1 MSGIS
6 ASELFDELSVGLFVN
21 KNVVSQRFADIDACS
36 DSEFYKSFSEVC
48 VFKSFIH
55 PDWGVLAGR
64 SEIRKLWSETPDK
77 FSRMVKG
84 LESILDE
91 RFAEFVSTHSEELDG
106 MCVHD
111 RDYRFD
117 WMAISTLEKSY
128 LLKKKC
134 YDRNLRVF
142 ERPQHMYLRVA
153 TQLWMP
159 DTQKIKQFYDGL
171 SLGLYTVASPI
182 FFNAGLKK
190 FSGSSCFLGKI
201 PDNLIGII
209 DTWKQMAVISSRSGG
224 VGYSASSVRHSDIG
238 GGLGESSGVVS
249 LLRVPDAVLGYV
261 DQGGRRKGSGTFF
274 LACWHIDIFTF
285 VDAKKPGGDD
295 LKKARQ
301 LFYAIWT
308 SDLFMKRVE
317 SDGNWSLFCPKEAP
331 GLDEVYG
338 KDFEELYEKYEREGR
353 ARSTVKAQELWHH
366 ILVAQAEVGMPFI
379 VYKDAVCRKNNQ
391 KHTGI
396 PHSLNLCVAGDTRI
410 LTKEKG
416 HVEIESVVGEELHV
430 WNGEEWSLTKIMK
443 TATNQDLLKVEFSNG
458 ATLECTPQHRFFVQE
473 KEYVN
478 EKRAVNLVVGDVLER
493 WKNPNTKKFEEQIS
507 VVSVLEGRK
516 NVDTFCFKEEKRG
529 RGMFEGI
536 VTGQC
541 LEITENTSDD
551 EIASCNLS
559 SVCLNSFVDKDSKT
573 YNFSELAE
581 SVRFIV
587 RSLNNVIDRNY
598 YPPEIPSIK
607 STNLRHRPLGIGV
620 QGLADTFAMMDICWD
635 DEEARA
641 LNRKIFET
649 MYHAAISESRKIS
662 KERASLGFQTP
673 YYETFPGSPLS
684 KGFFSH
690 DLWDAEALHKE
701 TGIPFDDITIEQVK
715 HYRKNKGI
723 PESYCGIDWD
733 FERHETMRDG
743 VYNSLLIALM
753 PTASTAQILGN
764 GECFE
769 PPTGIIGKRS
779 VLSGAFAVVNKHFVE
794 DMIGLGVWN
803 KENML
808 TCLKGQGSIQ
818 GISTDDP
825 SKIERLNHI
834 KRKYLNAFELSQKRL
849 CQLGIERGR
858 YVCQS
863 SSHNC
868 FMRNPTY
875 QKLTSYHFYQWEN
888 GAKTGMY
895 YLRTRAPAS
904 AVSVAA
910 EAECLMCSS

>member
-1 MSGIS
+1 MS

-21 KNVVSQRFADIDACS
+21 KNAVSQRFPDIDACT
-36 DSEFYKSFSEVC
+36 DSEFFKSFSEVC

-64 SEIRKLWSETPDK
+64 AEIRKLWSETPEK
-77 FSRMVKG
+77 FSQMAKG
-84 LESILDE
+84 MKSVLDE
-91 RFAEFVSTHSEELDG
+91 KFYEFVASHSQELDNI
-106 MCVHD
+106 CSHE
-111 RDYRFD
+111 RDNRFD
-117 WMAISTLEKSY
+117 WMAINTLEKSY

-134 YDRNLRVF
+134 FDGKLRVF

-159 DTQKIKQFYDGL
+159 DVQKIKEFYDGL
-171 SLGLYTVASPI
+171 SLGFYTVASPI

-201 PDNLIGII
+201 PDDLIGII
-209 DTWKQMAVISSRSGG
+209 DTWKQMAIISSRSGG

-317 SDGNWSLFCPKEAP
+317 TDGNWSLFCPKEAP
-331 GLDEVYG
+331 GLDEIYG
-338 KDFEELYEKYEREGR
+338 KDFEDLYERYEKEGR
-353 ARSTVKAQELWHH
+353 ARTTVKAQELWHH

-379 VYKDAVCRKNNQ
+379 VYKDAICRKNNQ

-396 PHSLNLCVAGDTRI
+396 PHSLNLCVAGNTRI

-416 HVEIESVVGEELHV
+416 HVEIESVMGQELHV
-430 WNGEEWSLTKIMK
+430 WNGEEWSLTKIIR

-458 ATLECTPQHRFFVQE
+458 ATLECTPQHRFFVE
-473 KEYVN
+473 REHKILEV
-478 EKRAVNLVVGDVLER
+478 RTVNLKEGDCLEG
-493 WKNPNTKKFEEQIS
+493 WKVPENPKIFEEGVR
-507 VVSVLEGRK
+507 VVSVSEGRK
-516 NVDTFCFKEEKRG
+516 NMDTFCFKEEKRG

-541 LEITENTSDD
+541 LEITENTSDE

-559 SVCLNSFVDKDSKT
+559 SVCLNSFVDKESKK
-573 YNFSELAE
+573 YDFGALAS

-598 YPPEIPSIK
+598 YPSELPSIK
-607 STNLRHRPLGIGV
+607 TTNLRHRPLGIGV
-620 QGLADTFAMMDICWD
+620 QGLADTFAMMDICWG
-635 DEEARA
+635 DEEARN

-649 MYHAAISESRKIS
+649 MYHAAVTESRKIS

-684 KGFFSH
+684 KGFFAH

-701 TGIPFDDITIEQVK
+701 SGIPFDSITVEQVK
-715 HYRKNKGI
+715 SYRKKKGI
-723 PESYCGIDWD
+723 PESFCGFDWD
-733 FERHETMRDG
+733 KERLETMRDG

-753 PTASTAQILGN
+753 PTASTAQILRN
-764 GECFE
+764 NESFE
-769 PPTGIIGKRS
+769 AFTSIIGKRT
-779 VLSGAFAVVNKHFVE
+779 VLSGAFAVVNRHFID

-803 KENML
+803 KKNML
-808 TCLKGQGSIQ
+808 ICLKGQGSVQ
-818 GISTDDP
+818 GITTDDIT
-825 SKIERLNHI
+825 KFERLEHI

-849 CQLGIERGR
+849 CQLGIDRSR

-875 QKLTSYHFYQWEN
+875 QKLTSYHFFQWEN

-895 YLRTRAPAS
+895 YLRTSAPGV

>member
-1 MSGIS
+1 MSVLS
-6 ASELFDELSVGLFVN
+6 ASELFDELSVGLSVN
-21 KNVVSQRFADIDACS
+21 KGVISQRFPDIDACT
-36 DSEFYKSFSEVC
+36 DSEFFKSFSEVC

-64 SEIRKLWSETPDK
+64 AEIRKLWSETPEK
-77 FSRMVKG
+77 FSDMAKG
-84 LESILDE
+84 MRGVLDE
-91 RFAEFVSTHSEELDG
+91 RFYDFVASHAEELDEFV
-106 MCVHD
+106 VHE

-134 YDRNLRVF
+134 YDGKLRVF

-159 DTQKIKQFYDGL
+159 DVQKVKQFYDGL

-209 DTWKQMAVISSRSGG
+209 DTWKQMAIISSRSGG
-224 VGYSASSVRHSDIG
+224 VGYSASNVRHSDIG

-317 SDGNWSLFCPKEAP
+317 SDGDWSLFCPKEAP
-331 GLDEVYG
+331 GLDEIYG
-338 KDFEELYEKYEREGR
+338 QDFEELYEKYEREGK
-353 ARSTVKAQELWHH
+353 ARTTVKAQELWHH

-379 VYKDAVCRKNNQ
+379 VYKDAICRKNNQ

-396 PHSLNLCVAGDTRI
+396 PHSLNLC
-410 LTKEKG
+410 
-416 HVEIESVVGEELHV
+416 
-430 WNGEEWSLTKIMK
+430 
-443 TATNQDLLKVEFSNG
+443 
-458 ATLECTPQHRFFVQE
+458 
-473 KEYVN
+473 
-478 EKRAVNLVVGDVLER
+478 
-493 WKNPNTKKFEEQIS
+493 
-507 VVSVLEGRK
+507 
-516 NVDTFCFKEEKRG
+516 
-529 RGMFEGI
+529 
-536 VTGQC
+536 
-541 LEITENTSDD
+541 LEITENTSDE

-559 SVCLNSFVDKDSKT
+559 SVCLNSFVDKDTRT
-573 YNFSELAE
+573 YDFGSLAS

-598 YPPEIPSIK
+598 YPSELPSIK
-607 STNLRHRPLGIGV
+607 TTNLRHRPLGIGV
-620 QGLADTFAMMDICWD
+620 QGLADTFAMMDICWQ
-635 DEEARA
+635 DEEAKI
-641 LNRKIFET
+641 LNRQIFET

-690 DLWDAEALHKE
+690 DLWDAESLHKE
-701 TGIPFDDITIEQVK
+701 TGIPFDVITIEQVK
-715 HYRKNKGI
+715 QYRKKKGI
-723 PESYCGIDWD
+723 PESFCGVDWD
-733 FERHETMRDG
+733 KERIETMRDG

-753 PTASTAQILGN
+753 PTASTAQILRN
-764 GECFE
+764 NESFE
-769 PPTGIIGKRS
+769 AFTSIIGKRT
-779 VLSGAFAVVNKHFVE
+779 VLSGAFAVVNRHFVD
-794 DMIGLGVWN
+794 DMIGLGAWD
-803 KENML
+803 KQNML
-808 TCLKGQGSIQ
+808 KCLKGQGSVQ
-818 GISTDDP
+818 GISTSDP
-825 SKIERLNHI
+825 TKTERLEHI
-834 KRKYLNAFELSQKRL
+834 KKKYLNAFELFQERL
-849 CQLGIERGR
+849 CELGIDRSR

-895 YLRTRAPAS
+895 YLRTSAPGV

>member
-1 MSGIS
+1 MS
-6 ASELFDELSVGLFVN
+6 ASELFGELSVGLSVN
-21 KNVVSQRFADIDACS
+21 ENVISQRFPDIDACT
-36 DSEFYKSFSEVC
+36 DSEFFRSFSEVC

-64 SEIRKLWSETPDK
+64 AEIRKLWSETPEK
-77 FSRMVKG
+77 FSKMVKG
-84 LESILDE
+84 LKSILDE
-91 RFAEFVSTHSEELDG
+91 KFYEFVVSHSDELDG
-106 MCVHD
+106 ICIHE
-111 RDYRFD
+111 RDDSFD
-117 WMAISTLEKSY
+117 WMAINTLEKSY
-128 LLKKKC
+128 LLKRKC
-134 YDRNLRVF
+134 FDGKLRVF

-159 DTQKIKQFYDGL
+159 NVQKIKQFYDGL
-171 SLGLYTVASPI
+171 SLGFYTVASPI

-190 FSGSSCFLGKI
+190 FSGSSCFLAKI
-201 PDNLIGII
+201 PDDLIGII
-209 DTWKQMAVISSRSGG
+209 ETWKQMAIISSRSGG

-317 SDGNWSLFCPKEAP
+317 SNGNWSLFCPKEAP
-331 GLDEVYG
+331 NLDEVYG
-338 KDFEELYEKYEREGR
+338 KDFEDLYERYEREGR
-353 ARSTVKAQELWHH
+353 ARMTVKAQELWYH

-379 VYKDAVCRKNNQ
+379 VYKDSICRKNNQ

-396 PHSLNLCVAGDTRI
+396 PHSLNLC
-410 LTKEKG
+410 
-416 HVEIESVVGEELHV
+416 
-430 WNGEEWSLTKIMK
+430 
-443 TATNQDLLKVEFSNG
+443 
-458 ATLECTPQHRFFVQE
+458 
-473 KEYVN
+473 
-478 EKRAVNLVVGDVLER
+478 
-493 WKNPNTKKFEEQIS
+493 
-507 VVSVLEGRK
+507 
-516 NVDTFCFKEEKRG
+516 
-529 RGMFEGI
+529 
-536 VTGQC
+536 
-541 LEITENTSDD
+541 LEITENTSDE

-559 SVCLNSFVDKDSKT
+559 SICLNSFANKETKSYDFES
-573 YNFSELAE
+573 LAS

-598 YPPEIPSIK
+598 YPPELPSIK
-607 STNLRHRPLGIGV
+607 TTNLRHRPLGIGV
-620 QGLADTFAMMDICWD
+620 QGLADTFAMLDICWQ
-635 DEEARA
+635 DEEAKT
-641 LNRKIFET
+641 LNKKIFET
-649 MYHAAISESRKIS
+649 MYHAALSESREIS

-684 KGFFSH
+684 KGFFAH

-701 TGIPFDDITIEQVK
+701 TGISFDEITIEQVK
-715 HYRKNKGI
+715 QYRREKGI
-723 PESYCGIDWD
+723 PESFCGIDWD
-733 FERHETMRDG
+733 KERTETMRDG

-753 PTASTAQILGN
+753 PTASTAQIRRN
-764 GECFE
+764 NESFE
-769 PPTGIIGKRS
+769 AFASIIGKRT
-779 VLSGAFAVVNKHFVE
+779 VLSGAFAVVNRHFVD
-794 DMIGLGVWN
+794 DMIELGVWD
-803 KENML
+803 KKNML
-808 TCLKGQGSIQ
+808 ICLKGQGSIQ

-825 SKIERLNHI
+825 TKTERLEHI

-849 CQLGIERGR
+849 CELGIDRNR

-895 YLRTRAPAS
+895 YLRTSAPGV